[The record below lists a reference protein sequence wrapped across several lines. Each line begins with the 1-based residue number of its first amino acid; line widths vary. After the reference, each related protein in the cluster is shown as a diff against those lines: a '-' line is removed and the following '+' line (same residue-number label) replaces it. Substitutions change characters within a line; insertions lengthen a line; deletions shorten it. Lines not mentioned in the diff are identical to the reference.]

1 MKRISLLI
9 MVILTV
15 VPSVTKG
22 YYYHNSSYLRYRVR
36 WSPYAFGLV
45 SGDLRY
51 SPYAYKYGHSGLVPY
66 WVRYSP
72 YAFSHKHPSGLIS
85 DYSSSIY
92 YSPRQYSY
100 KDSGRVAY
108 NCSDN
113 RYNVTQTQESYKE
126 RLEARKQRITGL
138 RQARKQINKTIQTDG
153 MEIISRYLKNNN
165 IDFRTNRILKIDNKT
180 ISVDFLLEDNNIIIK
195 YWNPEEILFL
205 QQQQEY
211 KRNYYEKYLKEWKD
225 FCQEYMKA
233 GGKIHQIISAK
244 EQEILAKLM
253 LCDKLNDA

>member
-22 YYYHNSSYLRYRVR
+22 YYYYNYSYLRYRAR
-36 WSPYAFGLV
+36 WSPYAFSLV
-45 SGDLRY
+45 PGDVRY

-85 DYSSSIY
+85 DYSGSVY
-92 YSPRQYSY
+92 YYPGRYDY
-100 KDSGRVAY
+100 KDSGRVAH

-113 RYNVTQTQESYKE
+113 RHNITQRQDSYKE
-126 RLEARKQRITGL
+126 RLEARKQRIIGL
-138 RQARKQINKTIQTDG
+138 RQPRKQINKTIQTDG
-153 MEIISRYLKNNN
+153 MEIISRYLKSND
-165 IDFRTNRILKIDNKT
+165 IDFMTNRILRIDNKT
-180 ISVDFLLEDNNIIIK
+180 ISVDFILKDNNIIIK
-195 YWNPEEILFL
+195 YWNPEEILL
-205 QQQQEY
+205 LNQQQEY

-225 FCQEYMKA
+225 FCQKYMEA

-244 EQEILAKLM
+244 EQEILAELM
-253 LCDKLNDA
+253 HCDELNDA